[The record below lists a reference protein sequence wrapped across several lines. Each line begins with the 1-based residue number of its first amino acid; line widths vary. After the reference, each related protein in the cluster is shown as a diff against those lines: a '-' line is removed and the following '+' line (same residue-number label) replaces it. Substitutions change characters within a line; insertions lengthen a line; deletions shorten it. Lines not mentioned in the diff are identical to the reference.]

1 MGSLS
6 GERYAHVMD
15 GSPIG
20 DYLRA
25 RREQVRPEDVGVV
38 WSGVRRVPGLRR
50 EEVAALAGISP
61 EYYLR
66 LEQGRDR
73 QPSAQVL
80 RALGR
85 ALQLNEA
92 SVTHLYRL
100 AHPEAHTPP
109 VREADVVDPTLLDM
123 MSQWRAT
130 PALLTNSCRD
140 ILAVNPIMAALD
152 SAFLRVGHNMVEDL
166 FTPGAKAL
174 TPGWDELAAGSLA
187 SLRLSARSDDPRLIE
202 LVGQMSI
209 RDPDFRRLWAR
220 ADVLPISSGPS
231 MTAVE
236 GFGLVQ
242 IRWHNL
248 EVSNSG
254 GQTIVAFFGESG
266 TNGERALQA
275 VADSLVPST
284 R

>member
-1 MGSLS
+1 
-6 GERYAHVMD
+6 MD

-25 RREQVRPEDVGVV
+25 RREQVRPEDVGIE

-50 EEVAALAGISP
+50 EEVASLAGISP

-73 QPSAQVL
+73 QPSDQVL
-80 RALGR
+80 HALGR
-85 ALQLNEA
+85 ALQLDDA
-92 SVTHLYRL
+92 AVTHLYRL
-100 AHPEAHTPP
+100 AHPAAHTPP
-109 VREADVVDPTLLDM
+109 VHETDVVDPTLLDM
-123 MSQWRAT
+123 MSQWRTT

-152 SAFLRVGHNMVEDL
+152 SSFLRVGHNMVEDL

-187 SLRLSARSDDPRLIE
+187 SLRLAARSDDPRLIE
-202 LVGQMSI
+202 LVREMSI

-220 ADVLPISSGPS
+220 ADVRPISSGPS
-231 MTAVE
+231 MTQVE

-248 EVSNSG
+248 EVSSSG
-254 GQTIVAFFGESG
+254 GQIIVAFFGESG
-266 TNGERALQA
+266 TEGEHALQA
-275 VADSLVPST
+275 VADSLLRSG